1 MLQRF
6 QVYAQ
11 ADEGIHKMKKSI
23 LSIAAT
29 ASLLIMAGGANAQSN
44 NDWQHIS
51 IDRDAILAQFCQRY
65 PSARI
70 CVRTPPVRAVPEID
84 ATSGAQALALVLGV
98 GLLGA
103 EGLRRRRLAVRAR

>member
-1 MLQRF
+1 
-6 QVYAQ
+6 
-11 ADEGIHKMKKSI
+11 MKKSI
-23 LSIAAT
+23 LGIAAT
-29 ASLLIMAGGANAQSN
+29 VSLLIMSGGANAQSN
-44 NDWQHIS
+44 NDWQNIS

-70 CVRTPPVRAVPEID
+70 CVRTPPVVSAVPEID